1 MNYLYYSDELKYP
14 ENNSDFSPSESYP
27 EYPFKKYVSSEK
39 NYVYEAIR
47 LMFKNLNL
55 DIDNFGSPDWNP
67 LGKWIKPGQRVVLKP
82 NFVMHKNGSA
92 NPDDLDSL
100 VTHPSIIRCILDYC
114 YIALKGKGTIIVG
127 DAPVKDCD
135 FKLLMQ
141 LGNYDTIEKFYKK
154 NTKSFKVNFLDFR
167 GPEEEGGQ
175 YKSSGKGITVNLG
188 SKSLFFDDKEKNK
201 KYRIP
206 NYNYKKVV
214 AHHSGEIQE
223 YMINSEVLEADVII
237 NLPKPK
243 THRKNGYTGALK
255 NFVGINYSKEYLPHH
270 TEGDIKSGG
279 DEYNTFSVFKY
290 ISSKLRLY
298 IDINRTIINNGE
310 KSNNFRF
317 RKKLHR
323 YMWKL
328 YIFCLKL
335 DKYLLR
341 ILNQPCENYVIE
353 GTWYKNDTLWRTVL
367 DLNYII
373 NYAKLNGSLSDL
385 KQRTIIHIGDMI
397 ISGEGEGPMSPEPKK
412 QNMLLFS
419 DNAVEFDCILT
430 KIMGFDYKSFKGLI
444 NAIDSEVLFNKK
456 YSEITVQSNY
466 IDWNKMLSSI
476 NFLGTVTSFIPAKGW
491 RGHVEIKDGN
501 L

>member
-1 MNYLYYSDELKYP
+1 MNYIFYSKELKYP
-14 ENNSDFSPSESYP
+14 KNNYNFSPSETYP
-27 EYPFKKYVSSEK
+27 EYPFKKYISSEK

-47 LMFKNLNL
+47 LMFKNMNL
-55 DIDNFGSPDWNP
+55 DIENFGTPYWNP

-114 YIALKGKGTIIVG
+114 YIALKGTGSIIVG

-141 LGNYDTIEKFYKK
+141 LGNYGIIEKFYKK
-154 NTKSFKVNFLDFR
+154 NT
-167 GPEEEGGQ
+167 
-175 YKSSGKGITVNLG
+175 
-188 SKSLFFDDKEKNK
+188 
-201 KYRIP
+201 YRIP

-279 DEYNTFSVFKY
+279 DEYNKFSIFKY

-298 IDINRTIINNGE
+298 IDINRTIINNE
-310 KSNNFRF
+310 QQNNNFILEF
-317 RKKLHR
+317 RKNFIVICGN
-323 YMWKL
+323 
-328 YIFCLKL
+328 YIFF
-335 DKYLLR
+335 
-341 ILNQPCENYVIE
+341 V
-353 GTWYKNDTLWRTVL
+353 
-367 DLNYII
+367 
-373 NYAKLNGSLSDL
+373 
-385 KQRTIIHIGDMI
+385 
-397 ISGEGEGPMSPEPKK
+397 
-412 QNMLLFS
+412 
-419 DNAVEFDCILT
+419 
-430 KIMGFDYKSFKGLI
+430 
-444 NAIDSEVLFNKK
+444 
-456 YSEITVQSNY
+456 
-466 IDWNKMLSSI
+466 
-476 NFLGTVTSFIPAKGW
+476 
-491 RGHVEIKDGN
+491 
-501 L
+501 

>member
-1 MNYLYYSDELKYP
+1 M
-14 ENNSDFSPSESYP
+14 
-27 EYPFKKYVSSEK
+27 
-39 NYVYEAIR
+39 
-47 LMFKNLNL
+47 
-55 DIDNFGSPDWNP
+55 
-67 LGKWIKPGQRVVLKP
+67 
-82 NFVMHKNGSA
+82 
-92 NPDDLDSL
+92 
-100 VTHPSIIRCILDYC
+100 
-114 YIALKGKGTIIVG
+114 
-127 DAPVKDCD
+127 
-135 FKLLMQ
+135 
-141 LGNYDTIEKFYKK
+141 
-154 NTKSFKVNFLDFR
+154 
-167 GPEEEGGQ
+167 
-175 YKSSGKGITVNLG
+175 
-188 SKSLFFDDKEKNK
+188 FFDDKEKNK

-298 IDINRTIINNGE
+298 IDINRTIINNGQ

-466 IDWNKMLSSI
+466 IHWNKMLSSI